1 VADIARELGVD
12 FVLEGSVRREADRV
26 RIVAQLIRASDQT
39 HVWAER
45 YDRDLRSILS
55 LQSEVARAI
64 ARQTRVT
71 LSAETEE
78 RLGRAPSVDA
88 AAYQAY
94 LKGRFFLNRRTSD
107 AIQRAVEH
115 FHQAIAIEPSYA
127 EAYAGLADA
136 HDLMASYANVAPH
149 QSFERGMEAARRALE
164 LDPQLSEAHA
174 SLGAIHASYTWNW
187 AEAESAYI
195 RALELNPSN
204 ALAHNGYSELL
215 SFLGRHDEAVT
226 EAKRAIELDPLS
238 LLVHAHLGIIYHRA
252 RRSDDA
258 LQQMKQTL
266 SMDPNYMLG
275 HLNLG
280 LVLAA
285 RTSYAEAAAAFQ
297 RASSYSPEY
306 GDARGLLG
314 YAYAK
319 AGRSADARAIGAEI
333 DRLSAERRV
342 SVYVQA
348 HYQMAVGEPEQ
359 ALAALERAYDD
370 RSWLVALLKV
380 DPLLDE
386 LRLHPRFQ
394 ALLQQMRFPD

>member
-1 VADIARELGVD
+1 
-12 FVLEGSVRREADRV
+12 
-26 RIVAQLIRASDQT
+26 
-39 HVWAER
+39 
-45 YDRDLRSILS
+45 
-55 LQSEVARAI
+55 
-64 ARQTRVT
+64 
-71 LSAETEE
+71 
-78 RLGRAPSVDA
+78 
-88 AAYQAY
+88 
-94 LKGRFFLNRRTSD
+94 
-107 AIQRAVEH
+107 
-115 FHQAIAIEPSYA
+115 
-127 EAYAGLADA
+127 
-136 HDLMASYANVAPH
+136 MASYANVAPH

-386 LRLHPRFQ
+386 LRPHPRFQ